1 MELTISK
8 REISKNSPRRGN
20 LIFILKAI
28 APKLIFESLSFRKS
42 LCRVFIQQ
50 SDNGFKI

>member
-28 APKLIFESLSFRKS
+28 APKLIFESLFFRKS
-42 LCRVFIQQ
+42 VYRVLIQQ
-50 SDNGFKI
+50 SDNGLKI